1 MSDIAVTTSVPA
13 SVLMS
18 SITAPMEANIV
29 TPDPA
34 ALCQKPRPRS
44 TMQPET
50 TSTGT
55 SSNAE
60 SAAPQKPKSVVLS
73 PKRIAVHVAALTGPT

>member
-1 MSDIAVTTSVPA
+1 MSDMAVTTSVPA

-18 SITAPMEANIV
+18 SIPAPMEANIV

-34 ALCQKPRPRS
+34 ALCQKPRS